1 MTYIVINDPVPAG
14 LEPVNPDLATASGLA
29 AGEMASASPSYPYP
43 FYYRA
48 LRFDAV
54 RFFADGIDAGHY
66 KLAWIAQAVATGEF
80 AVTETH
86 AERMYDP
93 DVFANG
99 VATRSEE
106 RRVGKECVKTW
117 RSRWVA

>member
-48 LRFDAV
+48 LRSDAV

-86 AERMYDP
+86 AERM
-93 DVFANG
+93 
-99 VATRSEE
+99 RSEE
-106 RRVGKECVKTW
+106 RRVGKEGVSTV
-117 RSRWVA
+117 RSRWSPDP

>member
-1 MTYIVINDPVPAG
+1 
-14 LEPVNPDLATASGLA
+14 
-29 AGEMASASPSYPYP
+29 MASASPSYPYP

-99 VATRSEE
+99 VATRLKVEPASCTWGSDGSRA
-106 RRVGKECVKTW
+106 RRVPANALVGARLEIGRTSG
-117 RSRWVA
+117 RERG

>member
-66 KLAWIAQAVATGEF
+66 KLAWIWHAVATGDF

-86 AERMYDP
+86 AQRLYHP
-93 DVFANG
+93 DMFSNG
-99 VATRSEE
+99 VATPLREAGQAAGGE
-106 RRVGKECVKTW
+106 RGCMYV
-117 RSRWVA
+117 